1 MRRIILIFGAAGL
14 MGACATP
21 QQPNS
26 GFLSSYEGLTARE
39 DTIRAAIRLRTD
51 DVALA
56 GVTAVYIEPTA
67 LYPPG
72 EVGQGLSEEER
83 TAVLAEVDRQLCYEL
98 SERYDI
104 LQAPRADAPR
114 VRAAVTGIQA
124 TGRAGSVVSAAAA
137 WFIPGPIGV
146 RPGGLGALAAEAEM
160 LDRDRQLAAVTWAR
174 QANAVGTD
182 TPSLSRVGDALQFTE
197 PFADEAAAAMTS
209 EGRESRRIPDP
220 DPCARF
226 GPRNQPAGFLARF
239 ATGLYVPELS
249 TGDRPDPEEG
259 ADR

>member
-1 MRRIILIFGAAGL
+1 MRRIILVCGASAL
-14 MGACATP
+14 MGACATA
-21 QQPNS
+21 QRPNS

-51 DVALA
+51 DAALA
-56 GVTAVYIEPTA
+56 GVTAVFIEPAA

-72 EVGQGLSEEER
+72 EVGQGLTEAER
-83 TAVLAEVDRQLCYEL
+83 TAVLREVDRQLCYEL

-104 LQAPRADAPR
+104 LDAPRPDAPR

-124 TGRAGSVVSAAAA
+124 TGQAGSVVSAAAS

-160 LDRDRQLAAVTWAR
+160 LDRDRQVAAIAWAR

-182 TPSLSRVGDALQFTE
+182 TPSLSRVGDALRFAE
-197 PFADEAAAAMTS
+197 PFADATAAAMTAG
-209 EGRESRRIPDP
+209 GRETRRVPDP

-226 GPRNQPAGFLARF
+226 GPRTQPAGFLARF

-249 TGDRPDPEEG
+249 TGDRPE
-259 ADR
+259 AD